1 VTAVIRERRVKLFFF
16 LSALLLIFLAISK
29 VENLLVSLIFAF
41 VTAYMLAPAV
51 DLLERRGFER
61 KWAVILPFIALAV
74 SLSII
79 VKVFFPTLL
88 EQLQNLQQNYPKY
101 SSAVSVFV
109 TETEAQV
116 TGFMQNIYPLD
127 LKGRIEPQL
136 MSWAGTFFQDLPAYV
151 SKSLMIVFLTPL
163 LAFFML
169 LDGKGFVRNLLSLV
183 PNNFFE
189 LALNL
194 QHQVATQ
201 LGGFIRARIIQSILV
216 GLVIWIGLVALD
228 FPYALVLAVVAGV
241 LNVIP
246 YLGPL
251 VGVLPALVISFA
263 NGANHG
269 EMAWIAGI
277 YATAQALDAVLIT
290 PFVVAKIVDLHP
302 ITVILV
308 IIAGSQMMGILGM
321 VICIPVFSALKVSTI
336 AIYKHLTDFRS

>member
-1 VTAVIRERRVKLFFF
+1 MNAVVREGRVKLFFF
-16 LSALLLIFLAISK
+16 LTALLFIFVAIAK
-29 VENLLVSLIFAF
+29 VDNLLVSLIFAF

-51 DLLERRGFER
+51 DLLERQGFER
-61 KWAVILPFIALAV
+61 KWAVIVPFVTLAV
-74 SLSII
+74 GMGIL
-79 VKVFFPTLL
+79 VKIFSPMLM
-88 EQLQNLQQNYPKY
+88 EQLQNLQENYPKY
-101 SSAVSVFV
+101 SSAVSQFV
-109 TETEAQV
+109 SESEGQV
-116 TGFMQNIYPLD
+116 TKFLKNIYPLD
-127 LKGRIEPQL
+127 LKGSVEPQL
-136 MSWAGTFFQDLPAYV
+136 MTWAGTFFKDLPAYV

-169 LDGKGFVRNLLSLV
+169 LDGKGLMRNLLSLV

-194 QHQVATQ
+194 QYQVATQ

-216 GLVIWIGLVALD
+216 GLVIWVGLVALG
-228 FPYALVLAVVAGV
+228 FPYALVLAVIAGI

-251 VGVLPALVISFA
+251 VGVLPALIISFA
-263 NGANHG
+263 NGADHG
-269 EMAWIAGI
+269 EMAWIATI
-277 YATAQALDAVLIT
+277 YTTAQVLDMVLIT